1 MLRHWYK
8 TVAEEASTYA
18 AAAWGT
24 ELNKTTIKELHK
36 VQRPLLV
43 RITRSFKTAPTPGLN
58 VLAGLPPLHL
68 QIQKEALLANTLRFN
83 QENTQYNIKA
93 RDYQQKIKTHM
104 VLPAHK
110 TSHKYTNLPTSTRTS
125 KTTTAQIYTDGSK
138 TDNGVRA
145 AFCVYH
151 NNQHTD
157 TYKFTL
163 KQENTV
169 FQAEVLAI
177 KEAINWLETHSCKDA
192 TIFTH
197 SLASIHA
204 IRKTK
209 QKGPH
214 VATTQRQLEHLVRK
228 CSTQIHWVVAHT
240 GNIGNEAA
248 DLATKNAVAGH
259 EIPSGVLLPP
269 SSLRNK
275 LKNITQKLWQAYW
288 DKNEKGYTTKS
299 CYPKVDT
306 DRLIGHPAA
315 IQFLTGNG

>member
-1 MLRHWYK
+1 
-8 TVAEEASTYA
+8 
-18 AAAWGT
+18 
-24 ELNKTTIKELHK
+24 
-36 VQRPLLV
+36 
-43 RITRSFKTAPTPGLN
+43 
-58 VLAGLPPLHL
+58 
-68 QIQKEALLANTLRFN
+68 
-83 QENTQYNIKA
+83 
-93 RDYQQKIKTHM
+93 M
-104 VLPAHK
+104 VHPAHK
-110 TSHKYTNLPTSTRTS
+110 TSHKYTNLPTSTSTS
-125 KTTTAQIYTDGSK
+125 KTTTVQIYTDGSK
-138 TDNGVRA
+138 TDNGVGA

-192 TIFTH
+192 TIFTD

-209 QKGPH
+209 QKDPH

-228 CSTQIHWVVAHT
+228 CNTQIHWVAAHT

-248 DLATKNAVAGH
+248 DLAAKDAAAGH
-259 EIPSGVLLPP
+259 GIPSGVLLPP

-288 DKNEKGYTTKS
+288 DENEKGYTTKS
-299 CYPKVDT
+299 YYPKVDT

-315 IQFLTGNG
+315 IQFLTGHGFFPSFLHRMQRINTDTCPCDDTVDSSPNNEELSAEMGFSGALKITVYATPVDSEMYLVARIVCAVDDIQQNPGVFERVHQSMA